1 MKFIYLINVVDNI
14 HTLLIIALVI
24 FGACAVIRCI
34 GILIGMDMN
43 ERCSD
48 KESEDFIYRCKS
60 KMWKFIWAFLG
71 TFLIFCFIPNK
82 HTMYEIFGIGTVIDY
97 VQSNENVKAIP
108 DKCIEAVNLW
118 LDERMKDIKSDNKPE
133 N

>member
-14 HTLLIIALVI
+14 HTLLIIALII
-24 FGACAVIRCI
+24 FGACAVIR
-34 GILIGMDMN
+34 GLVILIGMDVDDA
-43 ERCSD
+43 D
-48 KESEDFIYRCKS
+48 KEFEDFIYRCKS

-71 TFLIFCFIPNK
+71 TFLIFCFIPSK
-82 HTMYEIFGIGTVIDY
+82 QTMYEIFGIGTVIDY
-97 VQSNENVKAIP
+97 VQSNENVKKIP

-118 LDERMKDIKSDNKPE
+118 LDEKMKDIKSDNKPE

>member
-14 HTLLIIALVI
+14 HTLLIIALVL
-24 FGACAVIRCI
+24 FGACAIIRAI
-34 GILIGMDMN
+34 GILVGMDAS
-43 ERCSD
+43 EQSAD
-48 KESEDFIYRCKS
+48 KELEDFIYRCKS

-71 TFLIFCFIPNK
+71 TFLIFSFIPSK
-82 HTMYEIFGIGTVIDY
+82 QTMYEIFGIGTVIDY
-97 VQSNENVKAIP
+97 VQSNDNVKKIP

-118 LDERMKDIKSDNKPE
+118 LDEKMKDIKDKDKPE